1 MSFKERRLY
10 IVSRLANSKSV
21 TKEVFMKFQFSPKN
35 ASSNEFIPAIS
46 NRKMIDGEFVS
57 GLDELDLSY
66 FNDKKFLVANSAG
79 DATSDEVMGASI
91 KDNLSLEEALGYTFS
106 IRNDNF
112 FFPKVFVLDGE
123 DTYLLDPLSTEVLA
137 SDPNYY
143 AHSIGGST
151 FPILKSLMVPGICK
165 IEKKPANVLNTIVT
179 YQTGE
184 MELIKVETNETK

>member
-1 MSFKERRLY
+1 MSIKGRRY
-10 IVSRLANSKSV
+10 YTFSRLANSKSV

-35 ASSNEFIPAIS
+35 ASSNEFIPAIN

-66 FNDKKFLVANSAG
+66 FNDKKFLVAHSAG
-79 DATSDEVMGASI
+79 DANSDEVMGASI

-112 FFPKVFVLDGE
+112 FFPKVFILDGE
-123 DTYLLDPLSTEVLA
+123 NTYLLDSLSTEVLA

-151 FPILKSLMVPGICK
+151 FPILKQLSVPGICK
-165 IEKKPANVLNTIVT
+165 IDKKPANVLNTLVT
-179 YQTGE
+179 YQNGE
-184 MELIKVETNETK
+184 MELIKAEDDK